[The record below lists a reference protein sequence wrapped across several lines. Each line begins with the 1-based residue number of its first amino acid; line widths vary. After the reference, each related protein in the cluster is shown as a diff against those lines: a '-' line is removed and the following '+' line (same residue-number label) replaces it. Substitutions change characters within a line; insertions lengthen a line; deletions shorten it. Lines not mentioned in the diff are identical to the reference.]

1 MFEDRRHRGERR
13 RKNLPAAVPAD
24 GCRRAA
30 GERRHLL
37 RQYHPQ
43 PWWLQANYAEELQ
56 PPVLGINKLRKPTP
70 PRALDPE
77 LAKERSR

>member
-1 MFEDRRHRGERR
+1 MFEDRRNRAERR
-13 RKNLPAAVPAD
+13 RHVGREIVPPAS
-24 GCRRAA
+24 CRRNA

-56 PPVLGINKLRKPTP
+56 PPTLGGKFLYQIS
-70 PRALDPE
+70 D
-77 LAKERSR
+77 